1 MLLVIFWF
9 ILPLVSFIFIF
20 KGGLSTAAFGALLFL
35 KVREKIPLDPP
46 LRRPVDPFLRN
57 KPIEEP
63 TDNALVFWDNF
74 MGLFFVSHNFFRSM
88 SNIAMNRLH
97 ESIFNFTVGEKY
109 KKKYKSTNPN
119 ITFQEICEELLEVKN
134 NYTNQ
139 ITAFKA
145 TSDVKQ
151 KEQIRSDVEDNLK
164 DIAYCRTNAREYF
177 KHFH

>member
-1 MLLVIFWF
+1 M
-9 ILPLVSFIFIF
+9 VSFIFIF
-20 KGGLSTAAFGALLFL
+20 KGGLSTGAFGILLLL
-35 KVREKIPLDPP
+35 KAREKIPLDPP
-46 LRRPVDPFLRN
+46 LRRPVGVPMDN
-57 KPIEEP
+57 EEPIEEP
-63 TDNALVFWDNF
+63 TNNALVFWDNF

-88 SNIAMNRLH
+88 SNIALNRLH
-97 ESIFNFTVGEKY
+97 ESIFNFTVGKIY
-109 KKKYKSTNPN
+109 RKKYNPN

-177 KHFH
+177 KYFHMIVLILSNLL